1 MNSMTEKPAP
11 YWWEDAP
18 REQPEEIEIPTSSDA
33 VVIGAGFS
41 GLCAALELAR
51 GGASVVVFE
60 AEVLGFGASTRNGGM
75 LGPSFHKLGVEGL
88 KSKYGVDR
96 TNAILRESLGFVDYL
111 REYLKTEGID
121 ADFTQNGRFRGA
133 LRAHHY
139 DAMARQLDELRSS
152 AGVKGTMVSKADQ
165 HNETGSPIF
174 HGGVVYD
181 YDAGLHPAKYHDGLV
196 RRVREAG
203 VLIISQTAVSRLVK
217 TATGFDVVT
226 KRGTTSAVQ
235 VAVCTNG
242 YTGSVTK
249 DLRRRVIPLRS
260 AMIATE
266 PLEPGLIKQ
275 LMPKNRVYGDS
286 RRLVAYYRPSPDGK
300 RILFGARAS
309 GLGDNPAANVR
320 ALRSSLCEIYPQL
333 SATTISHVWSGLV
346 AYTFDH
352 VPHVGQFGGGEHDGV
367 FYAMGYC
374 GSGVARASYFG
385 HKLGRKMLGREG
397 SETAFDDLIFETR
410 PFYTGNPWFM
420 PAVLAWHRIADRFGL

>member
-1 MNSMTEKPAP
+1 MNAMSEKSAP

-18 REQPEEIEIPTSSDA
+18 REQSVEIAIPDAMDVA
-33 VVIGAGFS
+33 VVGAGYS

-60 AEVLGFGASTRNGGM
+60 AGVLGYGASTRNGGM
-75 LGPSFHKLGVEGL
+75 LGPSFHKLGIEGL
-88 KSKYGVDR
+88 KSKYGVER
-96 TNAILRESLGFVDYL
+96 TNTILRESLGFVDYL
-111 REYLKTEGID
+111 RDFLETEGID
-121 ADFTQNGRFRGA
+121 ADFVQNGRFRGA

-139 DAMARQLDELRSS
+139 DAMARQLDDLQAA
-152 AGVKGTMVSKADQ
+152 AGVKGAMIPKADQ

-196 RRVREAG
+196 RRAREAG
-203 VLIISQTAVSRLVK
+203 VVIIAQTAVTGLVK

-226 KRGTTSAVQ
+226 ARGTTRAAQ
-235 VAVCTNG
+235 VAVCSNG
-242 YTGSVTK
+242 YTDKVTK

-266 PLEPGLIKQ
+266 PLESGLIKQ
-275 LMPKNRVYGDS
+275 LMPNNRVYGDS

-300 RILFGARAS
+300 RILFGARGS
-309 GLGDNPAANVR
+309 GLDDNPVAN
-320 ALRSSLCEIYPQL
+320 LRSLRFSLSEIYPQL
-333 SATTISHVWSGLV
+333 SGVPISHVWSGLV

-352 VPHVGQFGGGEHDGV
+352 VPHVGQFGGGQQGGV

-385 HKLGRKMLGREG
+385 NKLGRKMLGVDNC
-397 SETAFDDLIFETR
+397 ETAFDDLVFETR